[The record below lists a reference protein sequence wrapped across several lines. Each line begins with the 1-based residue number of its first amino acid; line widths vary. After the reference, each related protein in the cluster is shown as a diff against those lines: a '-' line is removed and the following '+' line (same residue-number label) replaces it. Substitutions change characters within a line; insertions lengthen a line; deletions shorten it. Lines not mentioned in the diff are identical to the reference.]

1 MTNMSTYLKSLGNTI
16 TPVDIKMSIDLLM
29 ETILTDNILMKEI
42 ANDVIKACQEYNDKA
57 GTTETRKNAV
67 IVVSKLIGY
76 FRDSID
82 NDVATDVVE
91 DLVKNIEV
99 SDIKVRRTIAEYLGI
114 VILANEN
121 LMQ

>member
-1 MTNMSTYLKSLGNTI
+1 MGEEDLTNMSTYLKSLGNTI

-42 ANDVIKACQEYNDKA
+42 ANDVIKACQEYNEKA

-67 IVVSKLIGY
+67 IVISKLIGY
-76 FRDSID
+76 FRDNID
-82 NDVATDVVE
+82 
-91 DLVKNIEV
+91 I
-99 SDIKVRRTIAEYLGI
+99 SDMRVRRTIAECLGI